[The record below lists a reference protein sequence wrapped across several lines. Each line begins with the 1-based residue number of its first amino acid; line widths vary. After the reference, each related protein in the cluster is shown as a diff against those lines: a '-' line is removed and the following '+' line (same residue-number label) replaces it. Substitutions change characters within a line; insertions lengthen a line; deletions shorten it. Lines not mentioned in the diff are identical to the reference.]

1 MTKRTNWFASCV
13 ECASTE
19 PNAAGICASC
29 EEKHGYADPAP
40 ARQDEARAVN
50 TKEIRHD

>member
-1 MTKRTNWFASCV
+1 MTQRTNWFSACV
-13 ECASTE
+13 ECSSNE

-29 EEKHGYADPAP
+29 EEKHGYAAPMP
-40 ARQDEARAVN
+40 ARQDDRRTVA